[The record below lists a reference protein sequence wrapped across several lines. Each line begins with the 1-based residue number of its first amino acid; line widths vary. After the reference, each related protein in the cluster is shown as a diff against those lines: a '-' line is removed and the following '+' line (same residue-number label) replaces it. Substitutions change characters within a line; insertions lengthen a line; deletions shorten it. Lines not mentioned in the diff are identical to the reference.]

1 MNREIKFRGKRID
14 NDEWV
19 YGYLHF
25 GFNCTDE
32 YVPFISWKD
41 SSYLGDIG
49 EEEIN
54 IKTIGQCTGLHD
66 KNGKEIYRGD
76 IVQGLFAD
84 QEESEIKGQVIY
96 SKGQASYIV
105 IASNN
110 DEWELGYLDNLEVIG
125 NIYDNPEL
133 LGGE

>member
-25 GFNCTDE
+25 EFNCTDE

-41 SSYLGDIG
+41 SSYLEDIG

-54 IKTIGQCTGLHD
+54 IKTIG
-66 KNGKEIYRGD
+66 
-76 IVQGLFAD
+76 
-84 QEESEIKGQVIY
+84 
-96 SKGQASYIV
+96 
-105 IASNN
+105 
-110 DEWELGYLDNLEVIG
+110 
-125 NIYDNPEL
+125 
-133 LGGE
+133 